1 VALKRRAGALSSSL
15 GPFLIL
21 MHPSGLA
28 AKHSE
33 KDRYVRPYA
42 QGHTSEELETYLLD
56 LNHQIDN
63 LRLLIE
69 SAQAALS
76 RSAENEL
83 AAKNTEAWLLTVHN
97 RIAEVEEDTDE
108 AFKKRRELAKLLVER
123 IDVGRDENG
132 RPRARITYRFGPPR
146 PPPGLRTPGPKRIRL
161 LLVNRTPRRRSR
173 RNLPEAPRPPRPTRS
188 CLPRSQTP
196 LRSFFDAPFI
206 RLTPHEV
213 CHPLVTRSSRTLQL
227 ENLQEAFPVRAP
239 RSSPVGGAGEE
250 WSATPLNEINATY
263 ARGVLNTCPGWAV
276 SRKGVGAGAW
286 ARSVRRRSF
295 SPGGLVVRGGRM

>member
-1 VALKRRAGALSSSL
+1 
-15 GPFLIL
+15 

-42 QGHTSEELETYLLD
+42 QGHTSEQELETYLLD

-69 SAQAALS
+69 SAQADLS
-76 RSAENEL
+76 RSAEKEL
-83 AAKNTEAWLLTVHN
+83 AAKDTEAWLLTVRN

-146 PPPGLRTPGPKRIRL
+146 PPPGLRTPGPKRIHL

-188 CLPRSQTP
+188 CLPRS
-196 LRSFFDAPFI
+196 
-206 RLTPHEV
+206 
-213 CHPLVTRSSRTLQL
+213 
-227 ENLQEAFPVRAP
+227 
-239 RSSPVGGAGEE
+239 
-250 WSATPLNEINATY
+250 
-263 ARGVLNTCPGWAV
+263 
-276 SRKGVGAGAW
+276 
-286 ARSVRRRSF
+286 
-295 SPGGLVVRGGRM
+295 